1 MKESARPDSAAFR
14 HATTAQPLARQEPP
28 AALEEP
34 LAADASHPVYFGPSE
49 RPLFGWLH
57 NAGRAPAAS
66 VGLVICS
73 PFGDEAIRTQRTIR
87 HLAEDAARMGI
98 PALRFDYDGTGDSA
112 GNDLDPERVHEWL
125 GSIRFAA
132 QSLQQWAGVERVCF
146 AGIRLGALLAA
157 LAALDADVGAAGLIA
172 IAPVVSGRAYVRE
185 LRLLRRAIEAKRNI
199 VPTEDDGVLETA
211 GFLLSAQT
219 QAALSAI
226 DLTRLEQAPPARVL
240 VLDRAELP
248 AQERWPQ
255 HLRNRGARVDYARV
269 PGYPEMM
276 LDAHDS
282 VVPDAIVG
290 AALRWLQDL
299 TGEQTQALYPPAPT
313 HMRSREP
320 EKTQSA
326 PQRSHAALPPDA
338 GRDPLIGNEVGR
350 PIVEWAV
357 QLPGPERLFAIVSA
371 PEGALPRQGPVQAA
385 RPTGLKAVLLVNAG
399 AVYRI
404 GPCRLYVALARHL
417 AQQGCIAMRLDI
429 AGIGDSPP
437 RAGSAENVVY
447 SAHAVD
453 DIAVALEYL
462 RREWAAGEIRS
473 VGLCS
478 GAYHSLKAAVASQPL
493 RGIVAINPLTFFWK
507 EGMSLA
513 YPEHRVAQ
521 DIMRYRNNARSL
533 SSWRKLFSGRV
544 DLLALSHVLGRTALT
559 KLFKP
564 VWAAARLLR
573 ISLLEDLPSELLRVA
588 HAGID
593 LQFIFAAMDPGVEI
607 LRDKGG
613 ATVERLRARGRLGLE
628 LIDCADHTFTDLA
641 ARKQLAALLARK
653 LGECA

>member
-1 MKESARPDSAAFR
+1 MKESTRPYPAAFR
-14 HATTAQPLARQEPP
+14 HATAAQRIARQEAP

-34 LAADASHPVYFGPSE
+34 LPAEASHPVYFGRSE

-57 NAGRAPAAS
+57 NAERAPAAS

-73 PFGDEAIRTQRTIR
+73 AFGDEAIRIQRTIR

-132 QSLQQWAGVERVCF
+132 QSLQQWTGVERVCF

-157 LAALDADVGAAGLIA
+157 LAALEPDAAAAGLIA

-185 LRLLRRAIEAKRNI
+185 LRLLRRAIQAKRNI
-199 VPTEDDGVLETA
+199 AHTEDDGVLETA

-248 AQERWPQ
+248 ADERWPQ
-255 HLRNRGARVDYARV
+255 HLRNRGARVDYERV

-290 AALRWLQDL
+290 AALRWLRDL
-299 TGEQTQALYPPAPT
+299 AGEQAQAAPKETQATP
-313 HMRSREP
+313 HRR
-320 EKTQSA
+320 
-326 PQRSHAALPPDA
+326 HAVLPPSA
-338 GRDPLIGNEVGR
+338 GREPLIGNEGGR

-357 QLPGPERLFAIVSA
+357 RLPGPERLFAIVSV
-371 PEGALPRQGPVQAA
+371 PEEALPGQG
-385 RPTGLKAVLLVNAG
+385 PTGLKAVLLVNAG
-399 AVYRI
+399 AVHRI

-437 RAGSAENVVY
+437 RAGSEENGVY
-447 SAHAVD
+447 TAHAVD
-453 DIAVALEYL
+453 DIAVAIEYL
-462 RREWAAGEIRS
+462 RREWSAGEIRC

-478 GAYHSLKAAVASQPL
+478 GAYHSLKAAAASQPL

-507 EGMSLA
+507 EGMSLG

-533 SSWRKLFSGRV
+533 SSWRKLLSGGV
-544 DLLALSHVLGRTALT
+544 DLWALAHVLGRTALT
-559 KLFKP
+559 QLLKP
-564 VWAAARLLR
+564 VWATARLLR
-573 ISLLEDLPSELLRVA
+573 ISLREDLPSELLKVA
-588 HAGID
+588 HAGVD

-613 ATVERLRARGRLGLE
+613 ATVDRLRARGRLGVE
-628 LIDCADHTFTDLA
+628 FIPDADHTFTDLA

-653 LGECA
+653 LGQSA